1 VTAIKFCGMTRVE
14 DVAAAAELGAGYVGC
29 VFAGGPRHRTTTEAA
44 ALFACLGGTLSPR
57 RAGVFAA
64 VSAPAA
70 PGVPAAE
77 HAGAAGVLRI
87 RDVAAAV
94 PVDIAQVHG
103 DATGPDVAALRA
115 ALRAM
120 HPSREVWVV
129 VRCEGGRLP
138 AGAAALWGAADALLL
153 DAHVPGKLGC
163 TGTTLPWRAMAAG
176 LRELR
181 AVVRPGSRLVLAGGL
196 TPDNVG
202 EAILVLHPDVV
213 DVSSGVERAP
223 GIKDHDRMHAFA
235 EAVRTADA
243 TSAPPTPSPIP

>member
-1 VTAIKFCGMTRVE
+1 MTAIKFCGMTRVQ
-14 DVAAAAELGAGYVGC
+14 DVVAAAESGALYVGC

-44 ALFACLGGTLSPR
+44 ALFASLGGTASPLR
-57 RAGVFAA
+57 VGVFAGMF
-64 VSAPAA
+64 APAT
-70 PGVPAAE
+70 PDPTGP
-77 HAGAAGVLRI
+77 AGAAGI

-103 DATGPDVAALRA
+103 DAPAPEVAALRT

-120 HPSREVWVV
+120 HPSRKVWAVA
-129 VRCEGGRLP
+129 RCEGGRLP
-138 AGAAALWGAADALLL
+138 AGAAALWAAADALLL
-153 DAHVPGKLGC
+153 DAHVPGKLGG
-163 TGTTLPWRAMAAG
+163 TGTTVPWRTMAAD

-181 AVVRPGSRLVLAGGL
+181 AAAGPESRLVLAGGL

-202 EAILVLHPDVV
+202 EAILLLRPDVV

-235 EAVRTADA
+235 DAVRTADA
-243 TSAPPTPSPIP
+243 TIASPTPSPIP

>member
-1 VTAIKFCGMTRVE
+1 MTAIKFCGMTRVE
-14 DVAAAAELGAGYVGC
+14 DVVAAAELGAEYVGC
-29 VFAGGPRHRTTTEAA
+29 VFAGGPRHRTTTEGA
-44 ALFACLGGTLSPR
+44 ALVASLGGKPSPR
-57 RAGVFAA
+57 RVGVFAGIS
-64 VSAPAA
+64 VAA
-70 PGVPAAE
+70 MAE
-77 HAGAAGVLRI
+77 HAGAGGAPGI
-87 RDVAAAV
+87 RDVAANV

-103 DATGPDVAALRA
+103 DVPGRDIAALRA
-115 ALRAM
+115 VLRAM
-120 HPSREVWVV
+120 HPSREVWAV

-138 AGAAALWGAADALLL
+138 AGAAALWAAADALLL
-153 DAHVPGKLGC
+153 DAHAPGKLGG

-181 AVVRPGSRLVLAGGL
+181 AVVGPGSRLVLAGGL

-223 GIKDHDRMHAFA
+223 GIKNHDRMHAFA

-243 TSAPPTPSPIP
+243 TIASPTPSPIP

>member
-1 VTAIKFCGMTRVE
+1 MTAIKFCGMTRVE
-14 DVAAAAELGAGYVGC
+14 DVVAAAELGAGYVGC
-29 VFAGGPRHRTTTEAA
+29 VFADGPRQRTPAEAA
-44 ALFACLGGTLSPR
+44 VLFAPLGGRPSPR
-57 RAGVFAA
+57 RVGVFAGM
-64 VSAPAA
+64 SAPAT
-70 PGVPAAE
+70 AE
-77 HAGAAGVLRI
+77 HGDTAGTAGI

-103 DATGPDVAALRA
+103 GAPAPEVAALGA

-120 HPSREVWVV
+120 HPSREVWAV

-138 AGAAALWGAADALLL
+138 AGAAALWVAADALLL
-153 DAHVPGKLGC
+153 DAHVPGKLGG
-163 TGTTLPWRAMAAG
+163 TGTALPWRTMVAG

-181 AVVRPGSRLVLAGGL
+181 ATVGPASRLVLAGGL
-196 TPDNVG
+196 TPENVA
-202 EAILVLHPDVV
+202 EAILLLHPDVV

-243 TSAPPTPSPIP
+243 TIASPTPSPIP